1 MGGKTSSEV
10 KARWNKAN
18 YASYHVSL
26 RKDTDS
32 DLIALV
38 ERRKHNGEST
48 TEVFRDALQRLKNE
62 G

>member
-1 MGGKTSSEV
+1 MGKTSTEA
-10 KARWNKAN
+10 KARWKKAN
-18 YASYHVSL
+18 YAEYHVNL

-38 ERRKHNGEST
+38 ERRKHNGATT
-48 TEVFRDALQRLKNE
+48 TEVFREALQRLKNE